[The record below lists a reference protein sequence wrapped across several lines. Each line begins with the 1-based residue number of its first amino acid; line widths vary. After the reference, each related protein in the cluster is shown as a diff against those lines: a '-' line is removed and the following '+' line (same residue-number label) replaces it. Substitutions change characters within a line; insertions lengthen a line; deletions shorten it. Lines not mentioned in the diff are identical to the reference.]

1 VDLPGYQPK
10 GDGDGVHVG
19 NDMSVI
25 DRALRMLKQKV
36 DGIPA
41 QETIRKVRT
50 NSVCPND
57 ELVPCSRSDRPHLT
71 SLSEAWSNRAVRLFS
86 WSLFSIATPNS
97 SKSLSLTGKARLG
110 FFRSAGGAK

>member
-1 VDLPGYQPK
+1 MIIRDSRAVGDFARSLRYTDNLIRCVRPFKVIYKRRSTTVDLPGYQPK

-71 SLSEAWSNRAVRLFS
+71 SLSEA
-86 WSLFSIATPNS
+86 
-97 SKSLSLTGKARLG
+97 
-110 FFRSAGGAK
+110 